1 MINKLFKITI
11 SFSLLISCLSNTVY
25 AIDLPEESLYYDISF
40 LWFKKAAEG
49 KITFKKNNND
59 NNYTAVLEAETLGF
73 IGFITSYRKYLYI
86 SHLRY
91 DENLNRLISTK
102 FERIEIV
109 GNKIWQSVN
118 VIDYES
124 NKINWRSTFMQKI
137 LKETVEEI
145 PPDTIYDDILS
156 ALFNF
161 RFGFLGNIEKGR
173 DYIVKG
179 IPDKGVVDYFI
190 HVSSPEDE
198 ILTKEKLGIK
208 NGDGYMLLVKVP
220 RIIFKSKGVV
230 WIWFTKD
237 MLPLTATVEDAVIFG
252 DITGV
257 LNNNTHTSFSFL

>member
-1 MINKLFKITI
+1 MKHLYKII
-11 SFSLLISCLSNTVY
+11 ILLLLSIFCLANTVY

-73 IGFITSYRKYLYI
+73 IGFMTSYRKYIYI
-86 SHLRY
+86 SHLKY

-109 GNKIWQSVN
+109 GNKIWQSSN
-118 VIDYES
+118 LIDYAN
-124 NKINWRSTFMQKI
+124 NKINWRSTFMQKL
-137 LKETVEEI
+137 LKETAEDI
-145 PPDTIYDDILS
+145 PTDTIYDDILS

-161 RFGFLGNIEKGR
+161 RFGFLGNIEKGK

-179 IPDKGVVDYFI
+179 IPDKGIVDYSI
-190 HVSSPEDE
+190 HVSSPEEE
-198 ILTKEKLGIK
+198 IPTKKKLGIE

-220 RIIFKSKGVV
+220 GAIFKSKGIV
-230 WIWFTKD
+230 WIWFTD
-237 MLPLTATVEDAVIFG
+237 DLLPLTATVEDAVIFG

-257 LNNNTHTSFSFL
+257 LNNNRQANLSSL